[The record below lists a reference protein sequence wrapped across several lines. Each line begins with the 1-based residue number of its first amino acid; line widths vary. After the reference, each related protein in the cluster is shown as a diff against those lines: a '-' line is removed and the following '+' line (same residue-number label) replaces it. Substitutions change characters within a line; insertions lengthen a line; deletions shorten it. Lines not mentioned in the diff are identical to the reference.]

1 MALPGISESFNSV
14 RVAETTTRS
23 PWAVPRKIKA
33 SGVGAE
39 PATQVFSA
47 GAKLLAFTRT
57 VPDPPLG
64 AVNENLPSSSVYV
77 VWFELAEARVTC
89 APETAAPVSSR
100 TTPLIVICCA
110 PAANASIRQTKI
122 VWEK

>member
-1 MALPGISESFNSV
+1 LTPKPHSETTWVVGFATLLLERRNKENPGTCRSSDLRVRPAFALMSSGESSMALPGISESFNSV

-64 AVNENLPSSSVYV
+64 
-77 VWFELAEARVTC
+77 
-89 APETAAPVSSR
+89 
-100 TTPLIVICCA
+100 
-110 PAANASIRQTKI
+110 
-122 VWEK
+122 